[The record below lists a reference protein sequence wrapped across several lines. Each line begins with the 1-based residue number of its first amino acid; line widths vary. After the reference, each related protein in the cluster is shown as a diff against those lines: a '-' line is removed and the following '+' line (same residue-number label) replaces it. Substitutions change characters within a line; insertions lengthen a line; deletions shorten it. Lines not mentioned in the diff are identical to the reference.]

1 MRRAL
6 GLLALALLAPAALA
20 AQTGYNLRLYFNELE
35 GSADS
40 AYATPAG
47 ATFDVTV
54 RAYDNASWGLT
65 AFTFR
70 VWYDPALISFVS
82 ARSSCPDSVASPLNP
97 PVTGPNYVE
106 LSAPGC
112 LPYNTYIHNVATVQF
127 RLANGATTGTGLYL
141 EPQALTDRSAID
153 RTADGDGDFDEV
165 CLAVGLW
172 GDVDADGLVNSRDA
186 LIALSNAVGL
196 PTPGFF
202 VSRGDV
208 DADGYVGSRDALGM
222 LHASIGYPP
231 AYGFRTGRG
240 IVSAC
245 APQPVFPR
253 PLYFVRQGTSPGIAG
268 VSGLVVRAANDS
280 AQTIAGDSAD
290 AGPNYTNSPRVSPD
304 GSEVIFEC
312 YWNLPGYGRY
322 FKICRANA
330 DGSGLV
336 SLTTGSSSTDY
347 GPDWSPAGDSIVF
360 VRNNQIWVMAADGSN
375 QHVVPSSPSVYAV
388 AWAPTAGSRRIAYAN
403 TAYPGA
409 VRTRD
414 IDSAT
419 TDSLVFA
426 GSSYGRY
433 PRFVDWSPG
442 ADSLTFSLNVNG
454 RWDATFVASRA
465 GGTAT
470 RIARV
475 AGGGLYVDTR
485 PAWTDQGTFFNTD
498 QFYPTPQRHRL
509 FLLRPNGTIVRIGRD
524 PTGNVAAGMDKQ

>member
-1 MRRAL
+1 VRRPLAL
-6 GLLALALLAPAALA
+6 LALLALAPAGLA
-20 AQTGYNLRLYFNELE
+20 AQTGTALRLAFRELE
-35 GSADS
+35 GTLDS
-40 AYATPAG
+40 AYAVPAG
-47 ATFDVTV
+47 STFDVTV
-54 RAYDNASWGLT
+54 EAAYYAYPGVA

-70 VWYDPALISFVS
+70 IWYDPALLTFVS
-82 ARSSCPDSVASPLNP
+82 ARSICPDSVTYPLNS
-97 PVTGPNYVE
+97 PVTGANYVE
-106 LSAPGC
+106 LSASGC
-112 LPYNTYIHNVATVQF
+112 ASFYSQHDMATVRFQ
-127 RLANGATTGTGLYL
+127 LGAGATTGTGLYL
-141 EPQALTDRSAID
+141 EPRALTDRNAID

-172 GDVDADGLVNSRDA
+172 GDVDDDGLVNSRDA

-240 IVSAC
+240 IPTTC

-253 PLYFVRQGTSPGIAG
+253 ALYFVRQGTSPGIAG
-268 VSGLVVRAANDS
+268 VSGLTIRAAGDS
-280 AQTIAGDSAD
+280 VHTIVGDSAD
-290 AGPNYTNSPRVSPD
+290 AGPSYTNSPRVSPD
-304 GSEVIFEC
+304 GSQVVFEC
-312 YWNLPGYGRY
+312 YWNLPTYGRY
-322 FKICRANA
+322 FNICRANA

-336 SLTTGSSSTDY
+336 SLTTGSFTSDF

-375 QHVVPSSPSVYAV
+375 QHVVPSSPSVWAV
-388 AWAPTAGSRRIAYAN
+388 AWTPTTGSRRIAYAN
-403 TAYPGA
+403 TSYPGE

-414 IDSAT
+414 LDSAT
-419 TDSLVFA
+419 TDALVFA
-426 GSSYGRY
+426 GTTYGYY
-433 PRFVDWSPG
+433 PRFVDWSPA
-442 ADSLTFSLNVNG
+442 ADSLVFSLNVNG
-454 RWDATFVASRA
+454 RWDATFVVPGV

-485 PAWTDQGTFFNTD
+485 PAWTDQGILFNTD
-498 QFYPTPQRHRL
+498 PAYPSPSRHRL
-509 FLLRPNGTIVRIGRD
+509 FLLRPNGMIERIGRD
-524 PTGNVAAGMDKQ
+524 QTGNVASGMDRQ

>member
-6 GLLALALLAPAALA
+6 GLLAPALLAPAALA
-20 AQTGYNLRLYFNELE
+20 AQTGSALRLAFGELE
-35 GSADS
+35 GTLDS
-40 AYATPAG
+40 AYAVPAG
-47 ATFDVTV
+47 GAFDVTV
-54 RAYDNASWGLT
+54 EAAYYAYPGVA

-70 VWYDPALISFVS
+70 IWYDPALLTFVS
-82 ARSSCPDSVASPLNP
+82 ARSSCPDSVTYPLNL
-97 PVTGPNYVE
+97 PVTGTNYVE
-106 LSAPGC
+106 LSASGC
-112 LPYNTYIHNVATVQF
+112 ASFYSQHNMVTVRFQF
-127 RLANGATTGTGLYL
+127 SAGATTGTGLYL
-141 EPQALTDRSAID
+141 EPRALTDRNAID
-153 RTADGDGDFDEV
+153 RSADGDGDFDEV

-196 PTPGFF
+196 PTSGFN
-202 VSRGDV
+202 VARGDV

-240 IVSAC
+240 IPTAC
-245 APQPVFPR
+245 APQPVLPR
-253 PLYFVRQGTSPGIAG
+253 TLYFVRQGASPGIAG

-290 AGPNYTNSPRVSPD
+290 AVPYYTNSPRVSPD
-304 GSEVIFEC
+304 GSKVIFEC
-312 YWNLPGYGRY
+312 YWNLPTYGRY
-322 FKICRANA
+322 YNICRANA

-336 SLTTGSSSTDY
+336 NLTTGNFSTDY

-360 VRNNQIWVMAADGSN
+360 VRSNQIWVMASDGSN
-375 QHVVPSSPSVYAV
+375 QHAVPSSPSVYAV

-414 IDSAT
+414 LDSAT

-426 GSSYGRY
+426 GTTYGYY
-433 PRFVDWSPG
+433 PRFVDWSPN
-442 ADSLTFSLNVNG
+442 ADSLTFSLKVNG
-454 RWDATFVASRA
+454 HWDATFVASRA
-465 GGTAT
+465 GGAAT

-485 PAWTDQGTFFNTD
+485 PAWTDQGIFFNTD
-498 QFYPTPQRHRL
+498 QFYPSPQRHRL

-524 PTGNVAAGMDKQ
+524 ASGNVAAGMDRQ